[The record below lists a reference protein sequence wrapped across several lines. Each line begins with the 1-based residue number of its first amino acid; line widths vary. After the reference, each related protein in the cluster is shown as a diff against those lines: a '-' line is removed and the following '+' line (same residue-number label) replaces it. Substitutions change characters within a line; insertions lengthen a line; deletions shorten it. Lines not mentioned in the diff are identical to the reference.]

1 MTLEECEG
9 DTLHDALIRGLR
21 DRVGYEIDLDSLFPK
36 YFSGGLVAR
45 LRDGR
50 TIRHYDRHHFS
61 SDKRP
66 MPSGTIVEKFRNY
79 AGRVYRDNRVDAIIA
94 AVMALRDG
102 ESPQAVTDLLGAA

>member
-21 DRVGYEIDLDSLFPK
+21 DRVGYEIDPDSLFPE
-36 YFSGGLVAR
+36 YFS
-45 LRDGR
+45 DGR

-66 MPSGTIVEKFRNY
+66 MPSETIVEKFRNN